1 MTAPQEGEDRVH
13 GCFLSRPQRDS
24 ARNLG
29 WLKTVKESH
38 GSVERS
44 SLSLARAINSR
55 GTYVIQAPAEGQQV
69 SERPLPGHVHSW
81 PRPHRGHAHVLF
93 TPTSPDHPDPRQG

>member
-1 MTAPQEGEDRVH
+1 MAA
-13 GCFLSRPQRDS
+13 FSSIPQRDS

-44 SLSLARAINSR
+44 SLTLARAINSK

-69 SERPLPGHVHSW
+69 SALSLEGPLHRHAHSLGMSTPWACPLPDTPTPW
-81 PRPHRGHAHVLF
+81 PRLLPEHAHF
-93 TPTSPDHPDPRQG
+93 P